1 MLCRVGLLMSKPYQ
15 VALELQPCIGQRSG
29 IGNYVYELAKRFKN
43 DNALQFSGNVFNFVN
58 RNDNASGLDGIKIPI
73 SICNIFSYGVY
84 RRLWHWLPVRY
95 NQLFPVNADLSLFF
109 NYIVPPRISGKV
121 LTTIHDL
128 TWLRYP
134 ETMDKKNLQRIEKDI
149 NYSIERADRILTVS
163 EFSKQEMVSLLKLP
177 AEKIAVV
184 PCASAE
190 MPGGA
195 NFAEFAKS
203 YNLDKPYLLYIGNLE
218 PRKNLSRLLQAFDL
232 LKEELGVPHQLVIA
246 GGSGWCNDKFQQALQ
261 KMKHFDDVVQV
272 GYVETVDKRALYE
285 NAAVFVFPSLYEG
298 FGIPP
303 LEAMSC
309 GCPVVCAKA
318 ASLPEVVGDA
328 AELMEPLSVQSI
340 AAGIWRVIGSE
351 QRSAE
356 LVYLGYEQA
365 RKYSWDKSAEQLKAI
380 CREILGV

>member
-1 MLCRVGLLMSKPYQ
+1 MSKPYQ
-15 VALELQPCIGQRSG
+15 VALELQPALGKRSG
-29 IGNYVYELAKRFKN
+29 IGNYTYELAKRLQDD
-43 DNALQFSGNVFNFVN
+43 DNLQFCGNVFNFQSE
-58 RNDNASGLDGIKIPI
+58 NDLPNLAVPI
-73 SICNIFSYGVY
+73 RENKKLAYGVY

-95 NQLFPVNADLSLFF
+95 DGLFPAADLSIFF

-163 EFSKQEMVSLLKLP
+163 EFSKQEMMSLLKLP

-285 NAAVFVFPSLYEG
+285 NAAAFVFPSLYEG

-309 GCPVVCAKA
+309 GCPVVCANA

>member
-1 MLCRVGLLMSKPYQ
+1 MSKPYQ

-95 NQLFPVNADLSLFF
+95 NQLFSVNADLSLFF

-149 NYSIERADRILTVS
+149 NYSINRADKILTVS
-163 EFSKQEMVSLLKLP
+163 GFSKQEMISLLKLP
-177 AEKIAVV
+177 AEQIVVV
-184 PCASAE
+184 PCAAGE
-190 MPGGA
+190 MPESA
-195 NFAEFAKS
+195 DFAEIANK
-203 YNLDKPYLLYIGNLE
+203 YNLAKPYLLYVGNIE

-232 LKEELGVPHQLVIA
+232 LKSEQGIAHKLVIA
-246 GGSGWCNDKFQQALQ
+246 GGSGWGNGEFQQAVQ
-261 KMKHFDDVVQV
+261 KMQYSADVVQV
-272 GYVETVDKRALYE
+272 GYVEAALKRALYE
-285 NAAVFVFPSLYEG
+285 NAAAFVFPSLYEG